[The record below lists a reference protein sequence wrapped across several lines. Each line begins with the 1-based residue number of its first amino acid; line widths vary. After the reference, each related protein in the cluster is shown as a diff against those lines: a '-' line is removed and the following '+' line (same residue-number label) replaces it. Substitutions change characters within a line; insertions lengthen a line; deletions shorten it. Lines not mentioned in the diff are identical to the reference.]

1 MPTLLRRSFVTLC
14 FVFFALAAF
23 SAACQP
29 APIQCCETT
38 YGLLQPSDLNG
49 SWKPI
54 EKEGFQLIQPTG
66 RYDEKSVAE
75 FKRSY
80 YYGTLDDSSD
90 QQRTFI
96 IHDLRRYDPIA
107 PAPGK
112 LKIRV
117 NFQTPGGPAYDPG
130 VLRPGLSSQTLCQK
144 DDPSK
149 SGTRVSCM
157 AETRY
162 SHFIST
168 IYFYFDASVSKT
180 DMKALI
186 NQALTKTDER
196 VQELDRHLNET
207 DF

>member
-1 MPTLLRRSFVTLC
+1 MPILQRRSLLALC
-14 FVFFALAAF
+14 FALLALAAV

-29 APIQCCETT
+29 APIQCCEMT
-38 YGLLQPSDLNG
+38 YGLLQPTDLNG

-54 EKEGFQLIQPTG
+54 EEEGLQLIQPTG

-80 YYGTLDDSSD
+80 YYGTLDESSD
-90 QQRTFI
+90 QRRTFI

-107 PAPGK
+107 PDPGK
-112 LKIRV
+112 LKTRV
-117 NFQTPGGPAYDPG
+117 NFQTPGGRAYDPG

-149 SGTRVSCM
+149 SGSRVSCM

-168 IYFYFDASVSKT
+168 IYFYFDASVAKT
-180 DMKALI
+180 EMKALI
-186 NQALTKTDER
+186 NQALSTTDER
-196 VQELDRHLNET
+196 VQEMDQRLNEVSY
-207 DF
+207 